1 MKKTLIV
8 FALLFSGMGFAQSIN
23 DYKYVVVPEKFE
35 WLKNANEYNLNALTK
50 MIFEKYGWEVFLSN
64 QKLPDELALDKC
76 KALYANVDDESKL
89 LTTGLTIN
97 LKDCEGRTVFTSL
110 KGKSKEKNYQ
120 KAYYAALREASQSV
134 AQINY
139 KYSGKTPAAKAAVA
153 STSVPVPAAQ
163 QAATPVTVNN
173 DNQLFAQPIA
183 NGYQLVDN
191 TPKVIL
197 KIYKTSQQDSYTAVS
212 ESKNGVVFKRGN
224 DWIFEY
230 YQNDKLVSEKLNI
243 KF

>member
-1 MKKTLIV
+1 MKKTLIL
-8 FALLFSGMGFAQSIN
+8 FALLFSGLGFAQSIN
-23 DYKYVVVPEKFE
+23 DYKYIIVPEKFE
-35 WLKNANEYNLNALTK
+35 WLKENNQYNLNSLTK

-76 KALYANVDDESKL
+76 KALYANVNDESKL
-89 LTTGLTIN
+89 LTTGLTID
-97 LKDCEGRTVFTSL
+97 LKDCSGKTVFTSL

-120 KAYYAALREASQSV
+120 RAYYAALREASQSV

-139 KYSGKTPAAKAAVA
+139 KYSGKDAGSKTAIA
-153 STSVPVPAAQ
+153 SAPVPSSQ
-163 QAATPVTVNN
+163 QAATPQTVTN

-197 KIYKTSQQDSYTAVS
+197 KMYKTSQQDSYTAIS
-212 ESKNGVVFKRGN
+212 DTKNGVVFKRGS

>member
-1 MKKTLIV
+1 MKKFVLF
-8 FALLFSGMGFAQSIN
+8 FAMLYSGISFAQSIN
-23 DYKYVVVPEKFE
+23 DYKYVVVPKKFE
-35 WLKNANEYNLNALTK
+35 WLNEENKYNLNSLTK
-50 MIFEKYGWEVFLSN
+50 MIFDKQGFQTYYSSD
-64 QKLPDELALDKC
+64 KLPDELALDKC
-76 KALYANVDDESKL
+76 KALYGEVLNESGIL
-89 LTTGLTIN
+89 RTNIVIV
-97 LKDCEGRTVFTSL
+97 LKDCFGTVVFKSQEGR
-110 KGKSKEKNYQ
+110 SKEKNYQ
-120 KAYYAALREASQSV
+120 KAYYEALREASQSV
-134 AQINY
+134 SQLNY
-139 KYSGKTPAAKAAVA
+139 KYSGKEAAAAPVKAAPQP
-153 STSVPVPAAQ
+153 VPVAQ

-191 TPKVIL
+191 TPKVVL

-212 ESKNGVVFKRGN
+212 EAKNGVVFKRGN

>member
-1 MKKTLIV
+1 MKKTLIL
-8 FALLFSGMGFAQSIN
+8 FALLFSGLGFAQSIN
-23 DYKYVVVPEKFE
+23 DYKYVVVPDKFE
-35 WLKNANEYNLNALTK
+35 WLKEANQYNLNSLTK

-76 KALYANVDDESKL
+76 KALYANVNDESKL
-89 LTTGLTIN
+89 LTTGLTID

-120 KAYYAALREASQSV
+120 RAYYEALREASQSV

-139 KYSGKTPAAKAAVA
+139 KYSGKNAGTKAAVA
-153 STSVPVPAAQ
+153 AAPVPAAQ
-163 QAATPVTVNN
+163 QAATPVTVSN

-212 ESKNGVVFKRGN
+212 EAKNGVVFKRGN